1 MSISR
6 KLQGPRIAV
15 RKSPIHGKG
24 VFALRRIRKGE
35 RIIEYKGKVIS
46 EKEADARY
54 PDLDETKP
62 YHTFLF
68 LVDGAK
74 VIDANRQG
82 NSARWINHS
91 CSPNCESSEDEDGRV
106 FIEARRDIEP
116 GEELSYDYN
125 IVVDGGYNAKN
136 RRRFF
141 CACGAKRCRGTML
154 APKRKRAI

>member
-1 MSISR
+1 MSTSR
-6 KLQGPRIAV
+6 KLKGPRIAV
-15 RKSPIHGKG
+15 RTSPIHGKG
-24 VFALRRIRKGE
+24 VFALRNIGKGE

-46 EKEADARY
+46 EKEADDRY

-91 CSPNCESSEDEDGRV
+91 CSPNCESSEEEDGRV
-106 FIEARRDIEP
+106 FIEARRDIAP
-116 GEELSYDYN
+116 GEELTYDYN
-125 IVVDGGYNAKN
+125 IVVEGGYNAKN

-141 CACGAKRCRGTML
+141 CACGSRRCRGTML
-154 APKRKRAI
+154 AAKRKR